1 MGLATALR
9 LPDYPV
15 GHRACRASAC
25 LGPTPGA
32 PAKPLEV
39 RPIQRAPDLNRTRD
53 PVKDGPSWK
62 LTRATAKRFILS
74 E

>member
-15 GHRACRASAC
+15 GHRAGRASAC
-25 LGPTPGA
+25 LRTHTRRT
-32 PAKPLEV
+32 AKPLEL

-53 PVKDGPSWK
+53 PGEDGQSWK